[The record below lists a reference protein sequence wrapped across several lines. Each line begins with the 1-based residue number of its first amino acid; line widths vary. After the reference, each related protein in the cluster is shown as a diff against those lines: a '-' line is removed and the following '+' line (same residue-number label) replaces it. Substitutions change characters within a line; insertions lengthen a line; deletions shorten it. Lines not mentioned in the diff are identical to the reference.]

1 MSHTTRSLPRTAA
14 ATKDRGR
21 THLAVRDEE
30 LEQRGDEGHRSTERG
45 AEQAAGTATDD
56 RPLEQ
61 VANLVKLSRAH
72 RLADAYCHSVFE
84 ELKDI
89 LAQPRNHWLE

>member
-1 MSHTTRSLPRTAA
+1 MEMA
-14 ATKDRGR
+14 K
-21 THLAVRDEE
+21 
-30 LEQRGDEGHRSTERG
+30 DEGQSKKLQDIEERQNKYLARRV
-45 AEQAAGTATDD
+45 AEHD